1 MAPEKI
7 SIVIKFII
15 IGTFFES
22 AQTNEI
28 FLHTCSCTSDECA
41 TTKYQPEIWTSFH
54 YDSGSNVTDQ
64 YVVRIEDKLVP
75 CGSAPSEKMVVNMSD
90 PYNAYGYHGQLHGTL
105 ENGDTASVEINED
118 GVLSLFVDHLQ
129 GAEQLGKDSYC
140 IRRLNESHSSIEIC
154 CGKEKSCIRKCCP
167 YGYSFTYNMSNPCV
181 PDESSIVGWRLPIH
195 GSLKL
200 TNGQHWMKV
209 RTGFPSCQIH
219 PYNITQILST
229 ALTKLHMPRRPF
241 RLSDDGELKIL
252 AGRSTWSTVPE
263 EVSYCVDTITLSH
276 DQIDMTCGAN
286 EQDVLILCGK
296 AVIKEIPKD
305 DWIYR
310 VVYMTGFVIAIIV
323 LLATAVIHFLLWEKQ
338 NIHAWTILCYVI
350 SLTLFYA
357 CLLTIHI
364 EETRKRVS
372 ANYVPFL
379 SERWCFSLGII
390 THFMGIFS
398 FAWLSIINFDLWWTF
413 RILKP
418 MNQRNLDVK
427 RLFLY
432 SSFAVAVPTLV
443 VSIAAALQLN
453 HDKQSEPCRESVED
467 HTIYP
472 SYGEDGC
479 FLANTSQPYY
489 FYLPVGILLLANL
502 IFYLCTSCQMLRI
515 YNATRRISD
524 RNQRKQKQ
532 SCELFLKLFLVMGT
546 TWIFQVILSIVEN
559 DERKWYSPFFAVLDM
574 VNMFQ
579 AIAIFVIFVCKRETL
594 RALEQK
600 YFCLKSCLHPLR
612 GVYRTPTVISR
623 STDGGSTKLSRTEFT
638 KGNPES
644 SSGGDHRRDSE
655 LISFS

>member
-1 MAPEKI
+1 MERRKI
-7 SIVIKFII
+7 TIALKILIF
-15 IGTFFES
+15 GTLLKSSHCEQITLYGCPCAS
-22 AQTNEI
+22 G
-28 FLHTCSCTSDECA
+28 ECE
-41 TTKYQPEIWTSFH
+41 TEHQSEFWTSFN
-54 YDSGSNVTDQ
+54 YEPEQNVTKE
-64 YVVRIEDKLVP
+64 YRVRINDTHWP
-75 CGSAPSEKMVVNMSD
+75 CDSIPSEKILINMGD

-105 ENGDTASVEINED
+105 ENGDTANVEINEV
-118 GVLSLFVDHLQ
+118 GVLSLFADHLN
-129 GAEQLGKDSYC
+129 GGEQISKESYC
-140 IRRLNESHSSIEIC
+140 VRRLNVSHTSIEIC

-167 YGYSFTYNMSNPCV
+167 YGFSFSYNMSNPCV
-181 PDESSIVGWRLPIH
+181 LASTAGWRVPIH
-195 GSLKL
+195 GSNHFAMNE
-200 TNGQHWMKV
+200 NGMKI
-209 RTGFPSCQIH
+209 RTGFPSCEIF
-219 PYNITQILST
+219 PYNITQVLST
-229 ALTKLHMPRRPF
+229 SLTKLNTPRRSF
-241 RLSDDGELKIL
+241 LLSDDGELKIL
-252 AGRSTWSTVPE
+252 GGRSTWKTIPE
-263 EVSYCVDTITLSH
+263 EVSYCVDTLALPH
-276 DQIDMTCGAN
+276 DQTDMTCGAD
-286 EQDVLILCGK
+286 EQDVLILCAK
-296 AVIKEIPKD
+296 AHIKEIPKD

-323 LLATAVIHFLLWEKQ
+323 LTATAVIHFLLWEKQ

-350 SLTLFYA
+350 TLTFFYA
-357 CLLTIHI
+357 CLLTIYI

-372 ANYVPFL
+372 VHYVPFF
-379 SERWCFSLGII
+379 SKCWCFSLGVI

-432 SSFAVAVPTLV
+432 ASFALAVPTLV
-443 VSIAAALQLN
+443 VSIAAVLQLN
-453 HDKQSEPCRESVED
+453 HSKQSEPCRKTAED

-479 FLANTSQPYY
+479 FLANSSQPYY

-623 STDGGSTKLSRTEFT
+623 STDGGSTKISRTEFT